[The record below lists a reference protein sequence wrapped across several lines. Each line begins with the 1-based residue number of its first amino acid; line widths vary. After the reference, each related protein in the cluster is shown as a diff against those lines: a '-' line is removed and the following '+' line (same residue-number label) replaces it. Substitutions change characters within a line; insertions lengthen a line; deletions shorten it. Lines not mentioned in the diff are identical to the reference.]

1 MRNVPLPPLQSLI
14 ARGWGKQVCL
24 QPITKW
30 RFGLLV
36 WNCGIHQF
44 ATNPFIGVVFG
55 SPAFG
60 SPAIGYFNGFSPQVQ
75 LELEI
80 GQAPW
85 LLTWWFSSLEQDH
98 GPKFLFPINPT
109 DLEGLVFFNF
119 DYIIF
124 CGLMGEV
131 YLLRFPIRIP
141 QPLAPGTRPH
151 DQFVPF
157 HRPSWVWQRSSFS
170 PAEVSAWALQQRH
183 QELREGALNNR

>member
-44 ATNPFIGVVFG
+44 AINPFIGVVFG

-85 LLTWWFSSLEQDH
+85 LLTWWLSSLEQDH

-119 DYIIF
+119 DYIYNFLWAHGWSI
-124 CGLMGEV
+124 
-131 YLLRFPIRIP
+131 
-141 QPLAPGTRPH
+141 PLAVPH
-151 DQFVPF
+151 TDTSTLGS
-157 HRPSWVWQRSSFS
+157 RDS
-170 PAEVSAWALQQRH
+170 PAWPVCAFS
-183 QELREGALNNR
+183 

>member
-1 MRNVPLPPLQSLI
+1 MAVWF
-14 ARGWGKQVCL
+14 A
-24 QPITKW
+24 
-30 RFGLLV
+30 GLELWDTPV
-36 WNCGIHQF
+36 RD
-44 ATNPFIGVVFG
+44 NPFIGVVFG

-85 LLTWWFSSLEQDH
+85 
-98 GPKFLFPINPT
+98 PKFLFPINPT

-119 DYIIF
+119 DYTIF
-124 CGLMGEV
+124 CELMGEV
-131 YLLRFPIRIP
+131 YLLRFPIRIL

-157 HRPSWVWQRSSFS
+157 HRPS
-170 PAEVSAWALQQRH
+170 
-183 QELREGALNNR
+183 